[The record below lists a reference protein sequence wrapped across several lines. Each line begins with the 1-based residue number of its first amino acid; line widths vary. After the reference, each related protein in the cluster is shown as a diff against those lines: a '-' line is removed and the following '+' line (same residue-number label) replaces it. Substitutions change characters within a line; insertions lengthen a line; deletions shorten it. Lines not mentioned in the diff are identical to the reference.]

1 MIRFDF
7 DDKNKSN
14 VVSVKQKIRIQQT
27 KAPNVNARYKWNQ
40 LQFKIRYILSCVKVQ
55 MIWYLVYKPIPH
67 EYKHHLLL
75 T

>member
-27 KAPNVNARYKWNQ
+27 KDPNINARYKWNQ
-40 LQFKIRYILSCVKVQ
+40 F
-55 MIWYLVYKPIPH
+55 
-67 EYKHHLLL
+67 
-75 T
+75 

>member
-27 KAPNVNARYKWNQ
+27 RAPNVNARYKWNQ
-40 LQFKIRYILSCVKVQ
+40 L
-55 MIWYLVYKPIPH
+55 
-67 EYKHHLLL
+67 
-75 T
+75 